1 MSSQPS
7 TNTKA
12 LLGSE
17 MVINGSN
24 VNFNNANVFV
34 KPPTESTHLANK
46 EYTDTLDTN
55 ARVLIQNERDETTSK
70 YNALNQ
76 QISFL
81 QEKKE
86 ELAIQ
91 FNNLRNYFFRI

>member
-7 TNTKA
+7 TNTKVF
-12 LLGSE
+12 LGSE

-46 EYTDTLDTN
+46 EYVDTLETD
-55 ARVLIQNERDETTSK
+55 AHELIQNATDETTIN
-70 YNALNQ
+70 YNALQQ
-76 QISFL
+76 QITFL

-86 ELAIQ
+86 ELRTQ